1 MRYKARLV
9 AQEFLQRPGIDYN
22 DTYSPVVDIITLRY
36 LVTLVVHEKLEMR
49 LMDVVTAYLFD
60 N

>member
-1 MRYKARLV
+1 MQKRNEKNKIVQYKARLV

-36 LVTLVVHEKLEMR
+36 LVTDESSSGV
-49 LMDVVTAYLFD
+49 
-60 N
+60 